1 MGKTKLC
8 KSNPVHVIFN
18 SPMFEGTE
26 RGLSNII
33 VVSILF
39 DTCGSFLCICR
50 CYKLS
55 SVYSLQYFS
64 LNCLLRSAWT
74 SELGQQ
80 MCDCEN
86 SGQRILVLSL
96 AGGRRA
102 DNLPEFGIFH
112 VPPAGLV
119 LQDGWQRSCGGFVG
133 VAMTHLRV
141 CL

>member
-1 MGKTKLC
+1 
-8 KSNPVHVIFN
+8 
-18 SPMFEGTE
+18 MFEGTE

-39 DTCGSFLCICR
+39 DTCGSFLCICH

-86 SGQRILVLSL
+86 SGQRILVLELGWRKKSRQLTRSRHLSCATCRSGTTGWLAKKLWRVCGSGNDTFKSMSL
-96 AGGRRA
+96 K
-102 DNLPEFGIFH
+102 
-112 VPPAGLV
+112 GLV
-119 LQDGWQRSCGGFVG
+119 
-133 VAMTHLRV
+133 
-141 CL
+141 